1 MGTYRIRMQLPDAA
15 LCPEYCVFSL
25 PGFSFPSLFLI
36 LHLSSLICLFWGNFL
51 QIILKCQPVILVLST
66 VSALFFLFNRPWQGK
81 SSESHGG
88 RAGFSGVPL
97 LLIRSCGCSDAGT
110 AKPWAKEAKMG
121 DALDKRRLQK
131 PRLWLDL
138 SKNPTLSVQHEFH
151 SSISNLP
158 ARLGSQGV
166 NLLSCTGFSCP
177 C

>member
-121 DALDKRRLQK
+121 DALDKRHLQK

-138 SKNPTLSVQHEFH
+138 SKNPTPSVQHEFH
-151 SSISNLP
+151 FSISNLP
-158 ARLGSQGV
+158 ARLGSPGCQSAV
-166 NLLSCTGFSCP
+166 VHRI
-177 C
+177 